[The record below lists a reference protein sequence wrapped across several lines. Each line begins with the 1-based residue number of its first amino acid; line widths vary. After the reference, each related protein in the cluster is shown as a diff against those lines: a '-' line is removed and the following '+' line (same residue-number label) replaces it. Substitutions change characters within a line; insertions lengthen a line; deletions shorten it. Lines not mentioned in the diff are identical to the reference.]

1 MHARKCATHHVD
13 DLLQREP
20 ELELQRLGLVEDG
33 ALQVVVLGHLELQIG
48 GIGTRQSSRYKKRV
62 WLIPSCRWTY
72 QVVDESPLVGARPH
86 TCNGQERGRSMHEV
100 PKSVAVLSPQGGK
113 APTSSRKV
121 FSAGRDLCRAQQ
133 GNNFPSFAPSP
144 P

>member
-33 ALQVVVLGHLELQIG
+33 ALQVVVLGHLELQIC

-62 WLIPSCRWTY
+62 WLIDGPTRSLMSLRSLGPDHTPAMDKKGDGQCMRCPKALLY
-72 QVVDESPLVGARPH
+72 SPLRGESP
-86 TCNGQERGRSMHEV
+86 NFQHE
-100 PKSVAVLSPQGGK
+100 S
-113 APTSSRKV
+113 
-121 FSAGRDLCRAQQ
+121 FLCRE
-133 GNNFPSFAPSP
+133 GPL
-144 P
+144 